1 MHKLALALALALPLG
16 ARAQD
21 DKDLRFLT
29 DFAQTR
35 AWQLGRPASI
45 RVTPDGGTVL
55 FLRALP
61 RNPELRLF
69 AFDVKTA
76 QVRELVTPEQLLGG
90 AGEQLSPEEAA
101 RRERMRVTS
110 RGFTS
115 YDLAH
120 DGKLL
125 MVTISGRAFVLPVS
139 GGTARQIAGP
149 GPKGESIFDP
159 RLSPDGKKLGFVR
172 GGELWVAP
180 VAGGSERQIT
190 QGATPLVTHAQAEFV
205 AQEELR
211 RYTGWWWSADSQ
223 KVVWEEADS
232 TGVEKLW
239 IGDPAHPEKPID
251 PTPYPRPG
259 KANAA
264 TRFGITS
271 ADGGPT
277 TWIEL
282 DRKKWEY
289 VARVDWQPQ
298 APLTIELLT
307 RDQKDLALVAVDEGN
322 GKTRE
327 LLREHD
333 DAWVEAAR
341 DYRWIAN
348 GTAFLWSSESGGEWQ
363 LQLRKRDG
371 GLVRA
376 LTPIDFGYAGLVH
389 VNERAGVAVVE
400 HSPNPLELQLEEV
413 PLGGGTARAVTR
425 GPDRHNGAF
434 ARDSDVWVRAT
445 MAADGAERHEVLR
458 GAGPVIGEL
467 PAINEPYPFRPN
479 VQVRKVGP
487 APGFFTSVVK
497 PRDFDGK
504 RKHPVWLQVYGG
516 PTTPAVLPFAP
527 RYLIDQWIAD
537 HGYLVV
543 RIDNRGTSGRGHAW
557 ERAILGRFAEVP
569 LEDQVAA
576 LEALAKLEPSLDL
589 TRVGVFGH
597 SFGGFMSALAVE
609 RRPDVFHAAVASAPV
624 VDWMNYDTAY
634 TERYLGIPPPAGSA
648 DDYARNGLLAYA
660 PGLSRPLLIIH
671 GTADDNVHFSE
682 SLLLADT
689 LFHAGKKFDFLPLA
703 GITHII
709 AEPGLQVRDWQR
721 VFAFFDENLKKPR

>member
-1 MHKLALALALALPLG
+1 MHRIALALGLALSFG
-16 ARAQD
+16 AWAEED
-21 DKDLRFLT
+21 ADLRFLT
-29 DFAQTR
+29 DYAQTR
-35 AWQLGRPASI
+35 TWQLGRPTSI

-69 AFDVKTA
+69 AFDVKAA
-76 QVRELVTPEQLLGG
+76 QVRELVTPEQVLGG

-115 YDLAH
+115 YDLSQ

-125 MVTISGRAFVLPVS
+125 MVTISGRAFVLPVA
-139 GGTARQIAGP
+139 GGPARQVAGP
-149 GPKGESIFDP
+149 GAKGEPVFDP

-172 GGELWVAP
+172 GGELWIASVD
-180 VAGGSERQIT
+180 GGSERQIT
-190 QGATPLVTHAQAEFV
+190 TGATPLVTHAQAEFV

-211 RYTGWWWSADSQ
+211 RYTGWWWSADSK

-232 TGVEKLW
+232 TAVEKLW
-239 IGDPAHPEKPID
+239 IGDPAHPEKPIE
-251 PTPYPRPG
+251 PSPYPRPG
-259 KANAA
+259 KANAV

-271 ADGGPT
+271 AEGGAT
-277 TWIEL
+277 TWIDL
-282 DRKKWEY
+282 DMKKWEY

-307 RDQKDLALVAVDEGN
+307 RDQKDLALVAVDDGI

-333 DAWVEAAR
+333 DAWVEAAH

-348 GTAFLWSSESGGEWQ
+348 GTAFLWSSEAGGEWQ
-363 LQLRKRDG
+363 LQLRKADG
-371 GLVRA
+371 GLART
-376 LTPIDFGYAGLVH
+376 LTPLDFGYAGLVH
-389 VNERAGVAVVE
+389 VNERSGIGVVE
-400 HSPNPLELQLEEV
+400 RSPDSQDLQLYEV
-413 PLGGGTARAVTR
+413 SLRGGAPRPITH
-425 GPDRHNGAF
+425 GPDRQTGAF
-434 ARDSDVWVRAT
+434 SRDSDVWVRRT
-445 MAADGAERHEVLR
+445 MAANGDERHEVLR
-458 GAGPVIGEL
+458 GASAVGEL
-467 PAINEPYPFRPN
+467 PSINEPYPFRPN

-497 PRDFDGK
+497 PHNLDRT
-504 RKHPVWLQVYGG
+504 RKYPVWLQVYGG
-516 PTTPAVLPFAP
+516 PLGPIVLPFST

-537 HGYLVV
+537 HGYIVV
-543 RIDNRGTSGRGHAW
+543 RIDNRGTTGRGHAW
-557 ERAILGRFAEVP
+557 ERAILGRFADVP

-576 LEALAKLEPSLDL
+576 LQALAKIDASLDL
-589 TRVGVFGH
+589 SRVGIFGH

-609 RRPDVFHAAVASAPV
+609 RRPDVFRAAVASAPV

-634 TERYLGIPPPAGSA
+634 TERYLGVPPPAGRA
-648 DDYARNGLLAYA
+648 DDYARNGLLTYA
-660 PGLSRPLLIIH
+660 RELSRPLLIIH

-689 LFHAGKKFDFLPLA
+689 LFRAGKTFEFLPLA

-721 VFAFFDENLKKPR
+721 VFSFFEENLKKPR

>member
-1 MHKLALALALALPLG
+1 MHRTALLLCLALPF
-16 ARAQD
+16 AAPAQED
-21 DKDLRFLT
+21 PDFQFLQSLT
-29 DFAQTR
+29 QTR
-35 AWQLGRPASI
+35 FWELGRPTSI
-45 RVTPDGGTVL
+45 RVTPDGSAVL

-61 RNPELRLF
+61 RKPEMRLF
-69 AFDVKTA
+69 SFDVKTA
-76 QVRELVTPEQLLGG
+76 QARELITPEQVLGG
-90 AGEQLSPEEAA
+90 AAEELSPEEAA

-115 YDLAH
+115 YDLSH

-139 GGTARQIAGP
+139 GGPARQVAGP
-149 GPKGESIFDP
+149 GAKGEPVFDP
-159 RLSPDGKKLGFVR
+159 RLSPDGKKVGFVR
-172 GGELWVAP
+172 GGELWIASIDD
-180 VAGGSERQIT
+180 GSERQIT
-190 QGATPLVTHAQAEFV
+190 RGATAFVTHALAEFV

-211 RYTGWWWSADSQ
+211 RYTGFWWSADSK

-259 KANAA
+259 RANAV

-271 ADGGPT
+271 TDGGTT
-277 TWIEL
+277 TWI
-282 DRKKWEY
+282 DIDTKKWEY

-298 APLTIELLT
+298 APLTMELLT
-307 RDQKDLALVAVDEGN
+307 RDQKDLALVAVDDGN

-333 DAWVEAAR
+333 DAWVEAAH
-341 DYRWIAN
+341 DYQWIAN

-363 LQLRKRDG
+363 LQLRKADG

-376 LTPIDFGYAGLVH
+376 LTGADFGYEGLVH
-389 VNERAGVAVVE
+389 VNEETGIAVVE
-400 HSPNPLELQLEEV
+400 RSPDPRDLQLYEAS
-413 PLGGGTARAVTR
+413 LRGGAPRPITR
-425 GPDRHNGAF
+425 GPDRHTGAF
-434 ARDSDVWVRAT
+434 SRDSDVWVRKT
-445 MAADGAERHEVLR
+445 MSAKGDERNEVVR
-458 GAGPVIGEL
+458 GAGPVVGEL
-467 PAINEPYPFRPN
+467 PAINEPYPFLPN

-497 PRDFDGK
+497 PRQLDRS
-504 RKHPVWLQVYGG
+504 RKYPVWVQVYGG
-516 PTTPAVLPFAP
+516 PAAPFVLPFSS
-527 RYLIDQWIAD
+527 RYLVDQWIAD
-537 HGYLVV
+537 HGYAVV
-543 RIDNRGTSGRGHAW
+543 RIDNRGTTGRGHAW
-557 ERAILGRFAEVP
+557 ERAILGRFADVP
-569 LEDQVAA
+569 LDDQVTA
-576 LEALAKLEPSLDL
+576 LRALAKLDSSLDL
-589 TRVGVFGH
+589 TRIGIFGH

-634 TERYLGIPPPAGSA
+634 TERYLGIPPPAGGA
-648 DDYARNGLLAYA
+648 DDYARNGLVSYA
-660 PGLSRPLLIIH
+660 PELTRPLLIIH

-689 LFHAGKKFDFLPLA
+689 LFRAGKRFEFLPLA

-709 AEPGLQVRDWQR
+709 AEPGLQIRDWQR
-721 VFAFFDENLKKPR
+721 VFAFFEENLKRPR